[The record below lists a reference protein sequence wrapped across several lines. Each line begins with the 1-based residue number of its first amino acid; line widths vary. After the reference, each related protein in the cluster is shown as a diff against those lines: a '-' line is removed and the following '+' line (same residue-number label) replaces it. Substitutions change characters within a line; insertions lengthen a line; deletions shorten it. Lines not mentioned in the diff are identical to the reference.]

1 MRPPTVPGQE
11 LVHGVP
17 RLPERY
23 PSTDDEDEISDHID
37 GQIHELAR
45 RVTSISVAGG
55 GHVLPKPTD
64 DALDPDSPQFDTRQ
78 WVRSFYKHQTEA
90 LGGRPPN
97 SAGLSFK
104 NLTVFGQ
111 MAVAEHQ
118 KTVSDFLYAPFET
131 LRRLLGAPR
140 QQRVDIL
147 QDLEGVLESGQM
159 LCVLGPPGSGCST
172 LLKTIA
178 GETYGFQVAESST
191 LNYQG
196 LDRADIA
203 KTFKGEAI
211 YTAEVDHHFPK
222 LTVGDT
228 LYFAA
233 RARCPQ
239 RLVGHA
245 HEYAE
250 HLRDVVM
257 VMLGISHTKNTLVGD
272 DFIRGV
278 SGGERK
284 RVSIAEAI
292 LSYSP
297 WQCWDNSTRGL
308 DSANAISFCRML
320 RLQSETFGGSVCVAI
335 YQAPQEAYDLFD
347 KVIVLYEGR
356 QIFFGRTS
364 EGKAYFEALGFECPP
379 EQTTPDFLTSMTS
392 PSERIIKANW
402 KGTPPP
408 RSPEEFSHA
417 WRESQARQSLVTEIE
432 AFDARFPIGGHQSE
446 QFRVARQEQKSR
458 SLRTSSPFTLSL
470 WLQFLLNLW
479 RSYRLLIADPWFWV
493 TLLGANFFESLVV
506 SSIFYNMQDDSSSMF
521 RRNLFIF
528 YILMINIWT
537 AALEVLTLY
546 SKRKIVEKH
555 VRYALYHP
563 SMEALASIAM
573 DIPFKLVNALCIN
586 VTAYFMGNLRREPG
600 AFFFFYLL
608 AFTVTI
614 TMSMFFRFLASVTKT
629 VSQALAPCA
638 IVILGLMLYGGFIIP
653 QAYLDAWIG
662 WLRWINPLFYVQE
675 SLALS
680 EFVGRRFACLAED
693 LVPSGPDYTSS
704 SFYGSLTA
712 HVCSIE
718 GSRAGEAFVDGA
730 RHLQVMYGF
739 LDAHRWRNFGIVLGL
754 TVFLL
759 VTHLAAA
766 ELISSERSK
775 GEILVFPRRVLRQK
789 NSRSRKG
796 IDEEKVSSSG
806 GNNARG
812 QATIAVDTKPQSG
825 GAGIEKQTSI
835 FHWQDVCYSVQIQ
848 KETRTILDHV
858 DGWVKPGTL
867 TALMGVSGAGKTT
880 LLDVLASR
888 VTTGVI
894 SGQMLVDGQLRGSS
908 FQRKTGYVT
917 QQDLNLHTAT
927 VREALQF
934 SALLRQPV
942 GYTRHEKLA
951 YVDEVIQ
958 LVDLAD
964 CADAVI
970 GNTGEGLNV
979 EQRKRL
985 TIGVELAA
993 RPELLLFLDEPTSG
1007 LDSQTSWAICD
1018 LMEKLTRNNGQA
1030 ILCTIHQ
1037 PSAALFQRFDR
1048 LLLLAKGGRTAY
1060 FGDVGDGSVAL
1071 LDYFARNGAPQFLP
1085 GTNPAEYMLDVVG
1098 AASKQGSSSSS
1109 SNKSIDWPAVWRAS
1123 SEYQQVRRELD
1134 ELSRHGQGRDAE
1146 TDPAALAEFAAPFSV
1161 QLAQVTKRVFQQYW
1175 RTPSYIFSKSI
1186 LSAGSALFIGL
1197 SQVNQDVS
1205 QRGLFNQM
1213 LATYIFLFIFSQ
1225 VVEQILPMFVSQ
1237 RTLYEARERPAKAYS
1252 WVIFLAA
1259 NMIVELA
1266 WNSLMGL
1273 FSFLFWYFPLGLYR
1287 NAEWTDAVHS
1297 RGITACLHL
1306 WVFFVFTSTFANMLI
1321 AGIETEQVAGALLN
1335 FFFNIMFAF
1344 AGVLAGPSDLP
1355 GFWIFMY
1362 RVNPFTYVIESFL
1375 GTALAGAPVTC
1386 TPNELVHFDAPG
1398 NLSCEAYMAPY
1409 ISEKGGYLV
1418 GNSDNGIS
1426 NSNSGSCAFCG
1437 TVNSDA
1443 FLEGMEMRF
1452 ENRWRDFGFMWAFCV
1467 FNVLAAVALYWVF
1480 RVPKRKI

>member
-1 MRPPTVPGQE
+1 MRPPIVPGPE
-11 LVHGVP
+11 LVHGIP
-17 RLPERY
+17 HLPANHSY
-23 PSTDDEDEISDHID
+23 SGSTTDNEDISEHVED
-37 GQIHELAR
+37 QIHDLAR
-45 RVTSISVAGG
+45 R
-55 GHVLPKPTD
+55 PTD
-64 DALDPDSPQFDTRQ
+64 DALDPHNAAFDAKK
-78 WVRSFYKHQTEA
+78 WVRAFYNNQTEA

-97 SAGLSFK
+97 SAGLAFK
-104 NLTVFGQ
+104 NFNVFGQ

-118 KTVSDFLYAPFET
+118 RTVEDFLYGPFEIV
-131 LRRLLGAPR
+131 RGFFGSAKK
-140 QQRVDIL
+140 QRIDIL
-147 QDLEGVLESGQM
+147 QDLEGVMESGEM

-178 GETYGFQVAESST
+178 GDTYGFQVADGST

-196 LDRADIA
+196 IGKEEIA
-203 KTFKGEAI
+203 TAYKGEAI
-211 YTAEVDHHFPK
+211 YTAEVDYHFPK
-222 LTVGDT
+222 LTVGET

-239 RLVGHA
+239 RLAGHK

-257 VMLGISHTKNTLVGD
+257 AMLGISHTKNTVVGD

-308 DSANAISFCRML
+308 DSANAVSFCRML

-356 QIFFGRTS
+356 QIFFGRTG
-364 EGKAYFEALGFECPP
+364 EAKAYFEGLGFECPP

-392 PSERIIKANW
+392 PSERIVKSGW
-402 KGTPPP
+402 KGKTPP
-408 RSPEEFSHA
+408 RSPDEFAQA
-417 WRESQARQSLVTEIE
+417 WRDSQTRQSLVTQIE
-432 AFDARFPIGGHQSE
+432 AFEDRFPIGGDQSE
-446 QFRVARQEQKSR
+446 KFRVARIEQKSN
-458 SLRTSSPFTLSL
+458 SLRAASPFTLSL
-470 WLQFLLNLW
+470 AGQFGLNLW
-479 RSYRLLIADPWFWV
+479 RSYRLLIADPWFWI
-493 TLLGANFFESLVV
+493 TLLLANLFESLVV
-506 SSIFYNMQDDSSSMF
+506 SSIFYNMQEDSSSVF

-528 YILMINIWT
+528 YVLMINIWT

-573 DIPFKLVNALCIN
+573 DIPFKLVNAICIN

-600 AFFFFYLL
+600 PFFFFYLL

-653 QAYLDAWIG
+653 QSYLDDWIG

-675 SLALS
+675 SLSLS
-680 EFVGRRFACLAED
+680 EFVGRRFSCID
-693 LVPSGPDYTSS
+693 FVPSGEEYITSS
-704 SFYGSLTA
+704 IPSLGQ
-712 HVCSIE
+712 VCSVE
-718 GSRAGEAFVDGA
+718 GSVPGEGFVDGSV
-730 RHLQVMYGF
+730 HMDVMYGF
-739 LDAHRWRNFGIVLGL
+739 VDSHRWRNFGIVIAM

-759 VTHLAAA
+759 VIHLIAV
-766 ELISSERSK
+766 EVISSERSK
-775 GEILVFPRRVLRQK
+775 GEILVFPREVLKKKTQGR
-789 NSRSRKG
+789 G
-796 IDEEKVSSSG
+796 DEEKT
-806 GNNARG
+806 A
-812 QATIAVDTKPQSG
+812 AVDVAIRRGDTDRNEVQ
-825 GAGIEKQTSI
+825 GIAKQTSI
-835 FHWQDVCYSVQIQ
+835 FHWQDVCYSVKI
-848 KETRTILDHV
+848 KDETRTILDHV

-888 VTTGVI
+888 VTMGVI
-894 SGQMLVDGQLRGSS
+894 SGRMLVNGQLRDSS

-917 QQDLNLHTAT
+917 QQDLNLHTST

-934 SALLRQPV
+934 SALLRQPAR
-942 GYTRHEKLA
+942 YTRQEKLD
-951 YVDEVIQ
+951 YVNDVIK
-958 LVDLAD
+958 LVDLDD
-964 CADAVI
+964 CADAIV
-970 GNTGEGLNV
+970 GHTGEGLNV

-1018 LMEKLTRNNGQA
+1018 LMEKLTRNGQA

-1048 LLLLAKGGRTAY
+1048 LLLLAKGGRTVY
-1060 FGDVGDGSVAL
+1060 FGDVGKGSSTL
-1071 LDYFARNGAPQFLP
+1071 IDYFTRNGAPLFKT

-1098 AASKQGSSSSS
+1098 AAKHGGA
-1109 SNKSIDWPAVWRAS
+1109 IDWPSIWKAS
-1123 SEYQQVRRELD
+1123 PEYQGVRQELGR
-1134 ELSRHGQGRDAE
+1134 LSSQGDGE
-1146 TDPAALAEFAAPFSV
+1146 TVESDPAALAEFAASFPV
-1161 QLAQVTKRVFQQYW
+1161 QLTQVTKRVFQQYW

-1197 SQVNQDVS
+1197 SQVNGDVT

-1252 WVIFLAA
+1252 WVVFLAA
-1259 NMIVELA
+1259 NIIVELA
-1266 WNSLMGL
+1266 WNSLMAI
-1273 FSFLFWYFPLGLYR
+1273 FSFLFWYFPLALYR

-1297 RGITACLHL
+1297 RGITVCLHM
-1306 WVFFVFTSTFANMLI
+1306 WIFFAFTSTFANMLI
-1321 AGIETEQVAGALLN
+1321 AGIETEQVAGAFLN

-1344 AGVLAGPSDLP
+1344 AGVLAGPTELP

-1386 TPNELVHFDAPG
+1386 TPSELVQYEAPAGMSCGEYMQSYIDA
-1398 NLSCEAYMAPY
+1398 
-1409 ISEKGGYLV
+1409 KGGYLV
-1418 GNSDNGIS
+1418 DSS
-1426 NSNSGSCAFCG
+1426 ASSCSFCG
-1437 TVNSDA
+1437 TASSDA
-1443 FLEGMEMRF
+1443 FLQDMNMRF

-1467 FNVLAAVALYWVF
+1467 FNVVAAVGLYWLM
-1480 RVPKRKI
+1480 RVPKRVKE

>member
-1 MRPPTVPGQE
+1 MPVLVTSPKIITMRPPTVPGPE
-11 LVHGVP
+11 LVHGTP
-17 RLPERY
+17 HPPHNSYSE
-23 PSTDDEDEISDHID
+23 STTEGEDIQENVND
-37 GQIHELAR
+37 QINELAR
-45 RVTSISVAGG
+45 RVTSISVATGN
-55 GHVLPKPTD
+55 HILPKPTE
-64 DALDPDSPQFDTRQ
+64 DALDPNSSDFDAKK
-78 WVRSFYKHQTEA
+78 WVRAFYNIQTEA

-97 SAGLSFK
+97 SACLAFK
-104 NLTVFGQ
+104 NLNVYGQ

-118 KTVSDFLYAPFET
+118 RTVKDFIYGPFEIARS
-131 LRRLLGAPR
+131 LFGSAKK
-140 QQRVDIL
+140 QRIDIL
-147 QDLEGVLESGQM
+147 QGLEGVMESGEM

-178 GETYGFQVAESST
+178 GDTYGFQVADGSV

-196 LDRADIA
+196 IGKDEIA
-203 KTFKGEAI
+203 KDYKGEAI
-211 YTAEVDHHFPK
+211 YNAEVDYHFPK
-222 LTVGDT
+222 LTVGET

-239 RLVGHA
+239 RLVSHQ

-257 VMLGISHTKNTLVGD
+257 AMLGISHTKNTVVGD
-272 DFIRGV
+272 EFIRGV

-308 DSANAISFCRML
+308 DSANAVSFCRML

-356 QIFFGRTS
+356 QIFFGRTR
-364 EGKAYFEALGFECPP
+364 EAKAYFESLGFECPQ
-379 EQTTPDFLTSMTS
+379 EQTIPDFLTSMTS
-392 PSERIIKANW
+392 PSERITKPDW
-402 KGTPPP
+402 KGKPPP
-408 RSPEEFSHA
+408 RSPDEFAQA
-417 WRESQARQSLVTEIE
+417 WRESQNRQSLVVEIE
-432 AFDARFPIGGHQSE
+432 DFEKRFPIGGRQSE
-446 QFRVARQEQKSR
+446 DFRAARTEHKSD
-458 SLRTSSPFTLSL
+458 SLRAASPFTLSL
-470 WLQFLLNLW
+470 AGQFLLNLW
-479 RSYRLLIADPWFWV
+479 RSYRLLIADPWFWI

-506 SSIFYNMQDDSSSMF
+506 SSIFYNMQEDSPSMF

-528 YILMINIWT
+528 YVLMINIWT

-573 DIPFKLVNALCIN
+573 DIPFKLVNAICIN

-600 AFFFFYLL
+600 PFLFFYLL
-608 AFTVTI
+608 ACTITI

-653 QAYLDAWIG
+653 QSYLDDWIG

-675 SLALS
+675 SLSLS
-680 EFVGRRFACLAED
+680 EFVGRSFSCIEF
-693 LVPSGPDYTSS
+693 VPSGPGYAVDLLDA
-704 SFYGSLTA
+704 GGQ
-712 HVCSIE
+712 VCSIE
-718 GSRAGEAFVDGA
+718 GSEAGQAFVDGSA
-730 RHLQVMYGF
+730 HMRVMYGF
-739 LDAHRWRNFGIVLGL
+739 LDAHRWRNFGILIAM
-754 TVFLL
+754 TVFFLAIHL
-759 VTHLAAA
+759 VAV
-766 ELISSERSK
+766 EVISSERSR
-775 GEILVFPRRVLRQK
+775 GEILVFPRNVLKKQSK
-789 NSRSRKG
+789 LG
-796 IDEEKVSSSG
+796 GGDEEKSG
-806 GNNARG
+806 IKHVTSQQR
-812 QATIAVDTKPQSG
+812 DTKMDQVQV
-825 GAGIEKQTSI
+825 IEKQTSI
-835 FHWQDVCYSVQIQ
+835 FHWQDVCYTVQI
-848 KETRTILDHV
+848 KDETRTILANV

-888 VTTGVI
+888 VTMGVI
-894 SGQMLVDGQLRGSS
+894 SGQMLVNGHLRDSS

-917 QQDLNLHTAT
+917 QQDLNLHTST

-934 SALLRQPV
+934 SALLRQPAR
-942 GYTRHEKLA
+942 YSRQEKLD
-951 YVDEVIQ
+951 YVDEVIK
-958 LVDLAD
+958 LVDLED
-964 CADAVI
+964 CADAIV
-970 GNTGEGLNV
+970 GHTGEGLNV

-1018 LMEKLTRNNGQA
+1018 LMEKLTRNGQA

-1048 LLLLAKGGRTAY
+1048 LLLLAKGGRTVY
-1060 FGDVGDGSVAL
+1060 FGEVGQGSSTL
-1071 LDYFARNGAPQFLP
+1071 IDYFTRNGAPQFKR
-1085 GTNPAEYMLDVVG
+1085 GTNPAEYMLDIVG
-1098 AASKQGSSSSS
+1098 AASKQTS
-1109 SNKSIDWPAVWRAS
+1109 SIDWPTVWRAS
-1123 SEYQQVRRELD
+1123 PEFQNVRQEL
-1134 ELSRHGQGRDAE
+1134 ESLSRQGQGKTTEA
-1146 TDPAALAEFAAPFSV
+1146 DPATLAEFAASFPV
-1161 QLAQVTKRVFQQYW
+1161 QLTQVTKRAFQQYW
-1175 RTPSYIFSKSI
+1175 RTPSYIFSKFI

-1197 SQVNQDVS
+1197 SQVNEDVTK
-1205 QRGLFNQM
+1205 RGLFNQM

-1252 WVIFLAA
+1252 WVVFLAG
-1259 NMIVELA
+1259 NIIVELA

-1273 FSFLFWYFPLGLYR
+1273 LSFLFWYFPLGLQR
-1287 NAEWTDAVHS
+1287 NAEWTDAVNS
-1297 RGITACLHL
+1297 RGITTCLHM
-1306 WVFFVFTSTFANMLI
+1306 WIFFSFTSTFANMLI
-1321 AGIETEQVAGALLN
+1321 AGIETEQVAGAFLN

-1344 AGVLAGPSDLP
+1344 AGVLAGPNELP
-1355 GFWIFMY
+1355 RFWIFMY

-1375 GTALAGAPVTC
+1375 GTALSGAPVIC
-1386 TPNELVHFDAPG
+1386 TAQELVQFTAPKG
-1398 NLSCEAYMAPY
+1398 MTCGEYLQPY
-1409 ISEKGGYLV
+1409 IKEKGGYLV
-1418 GNSDNGIS
+1418 DNSTS
-1426 NSNSGSCAFCG
+1426 SCSFCG
-1437 TVNSDA
+1437 TANSDA
-1443 FLEGMEMRF
+1443 FLEDMNMHF
-1452 ENRWRDFGFMWAFCV
+1452 DNRWRDFGFMWAFCI
-1467 FNVLAAVALYWVF
+1467 FNIACTVGLYWLM
-1480 RVPKRKI
+1480 RVPKRKAKE